1 MNLSNQNLLWLNIGS
16 FILML
21 GLNIA
26 SSSGWL
32 NGVTVA
38 DISAQYQ
45 TLLTP
50 ADYAFSIWGLIYLLL
65 IGFLWYQWKTHALG
79 QDEHSLAPAGIWFS
93 LSNLFNGL
101 WIVAWVNS
109 AIGLS
114 LLLMIGLSACLIQL
128 VLRLRLELWDAPV
141 RIIYFVWWPICI
153 YTGWITVA
161 LFLNLA
167 AWLQAIF
174 ETPPIFS
181 GNFWAIVA
189 LASLTTI
196 YVFWTRLRNMREASF
211 VAIWGF
217 IAVAVNQWQASWIV
231 SLFALMCC
239 LILLTIAVQH
249 ALNNRATLPSNKL
262 KRGEY

>member
-101 WIVAWVNS
+101 WI
-109 AIGLS
+109 
-114 LLLMIGLSACLIQL
+114 
-128 VLRLRLELWDAPV
+128 
-141 RIIYFVWWPICI
+141 
-153 YTGWITVA
+153 
-161 LFLNLA
+161 
-167 AWLQAIF
+167 
-174 ETPPIFS
+174 
-181 GNFWAIVA
+181 
-189 LASLTTI
+189 
-196 YVFWTRLRNMREASF
+196 
-211 VAIWGF
+211 
-217 IAVAVNQWQASWIV
+217 
-231 SLFALMCC
+231 
-239 LILLTIAVQH
+239 
-249 ALNNRATLPSNKL
+249 
-262 KRGEY
+262 